1 MVVTC
6 YPFLHILAVRR
17 PPSKPRQSSAS
28 DGSVTNLKSLSLT
41 ARTHASRSA
50 SRLNLTPT
58 IHAHRAPGSIALW
71 LSFPG
76 LVGELGF
83 VSGVECLDNCALGL
97 IDLGLDLEHHG
108 LVDW

>member
-17 PPSKPRQSSAS
+17 PTSKPRQSSAS

-58 IHAHRAPGSIALW
+58 APLAQL
-71 LSFPG
+71 P
-76 LVGELGF
+76 
-83 VSGVECLDNCALGL
+83 SG
-97 IDLGLDLEHHG
+97 
-108 LVDW
+108 

>member
-6 YPFLHILAVRR
+6 YPFL
-17 PPSKPRQSSAS
+17 QY
-28 DGSVTNLKSLSLT
+28 SLSVGPHPSPVNPVPLTGQLQISLSDRSHSRLTVCLT
-41 ARTHASRSA
+41 AQ
-50 SRLNLTPT
+50 P
-58 IHAHRAPGSIALW
+58 HAHRAPGSIALW